1 MLHFVYYSRISL
13 NKLMQFNTIALLVIG
28 FAYALKFGSF
38 NRNLAV
44 CMKHLYQCNL
54 SLFKSHT
61 YRFIVF
67 RPCLSTERLFTI
79 IRYGETL
86 VEYQLTYLNLLSTL
100 HQSEY
105 AQNQ

>member
-1 MLHFVYYSRISL
+1 MLHFAHYSRISL

-44 CMKHLYQCNL
+44 GMKHLYQCNL

-61 YRFIVF
+61 YRFIVV
-67 RPCLSTERLFTI
+67 RPCLSTERFFII

-86 VEYQLTYLNLLSTL
+86 VES
-100 HQSEY
+100 
-105 AQNQ
+105 

>member
-1 MLHFVYYSRISL
+1 MLHFVDYSRISL

-28 FAYALKFGSF
+28 FAYALEFGSF

-44 CMKHLYQCNL
+44 GMKHLYQCNL

-61 YRFIVF
+61 YRFIVV
-67 RPCLSTERLFTI
+67 RPCLSTERFFII

-86 VEYQLTYLNLLSTL
+86 VEYQLTYLNLLSL
-100 HQSEY
+100 YNS
-105 AQNQ
+105 

>member
-1 MLHFVYYSRISL
+1 MLHFVDYSRISL
-13 NKLMQFNTIALLVIG
+13 NKLMQSNTVALLVIG
-28 FAYALKFGSF
+28 LSYALKFCSF

-67 RPCLSTERLFTI
+67 TRWR
-79 IRYGETL
+79 
-86 VEYQLTYLNLLSTL
+86 N
-100 HQSEY
+100 
-105 AQNQ
+105 

>member
-1 MLHFVYYSRISL
+1 MLHFVDYSRISL
-13 NKLMQFNTIALLVIG
+13 NKLMQSNTVALLVIG
-28 FAYALKFGSF
+28 FAYTLKFGSF

-54 SLFKSHT
+54 SQSKSYT

-67 RPCLSTERLFTI
+67 RPCLSTERLFII

-86 VEYQLTYLNLLSTL
+86 VEYQLTYLNLLSTR
-100 HQSEY
+100 HKSEY